1 MNANDVQTL
10 LAMET
15 VEPNR
20 RLVRSSGALYT
31 VLLLLVFGAMAAA
44 NALNTRFEI
53 PRMAA
58 EMPLYAL
65 IALYGWYAHEF
76 DLTSYRYT
84 LTDRVF
90 AVERIVGGRERGGAA
105 VELADILEIMPATD
119 VRMERT
125 RKERWSA
132 RPARESIA
140 LRIKSDDGERIWR
153 ISPGAEFLEQ
163 LTAQQAI
170 AAARRDEE

>member
-15 VEPNR
+15 VEPSR

-53 PRMAA
+53 PRLAA
-58 EMPLYAL
+58 EIPLYAL

-84 LTDRVF
+84 LTDRVL
-90 AVERIVGGRERGGAA
+90 AAERIVGGRERGGAA
-105 VELADILEIMPATD
+105 VELADILAILPAADART
-119 VRMERT
+119 ERI
-125 RKERWSA
+125 RKERWSVQPVRA
-132 RPARESIA
+132 STA
-140 LRIKSDDGERIWR
+140 LRIKSDAGERIWL
-153 ISPGAEFLEQ
+153 ISPSAEFLEQ
-163 LTAQQAI
+163 LTTQQA
-170 AAARRDEE
+170 AVTARREEE